1 MPCFFVI
8 DTAKVLKDR
17 LRRHSLEISCGASHM
32 NNSIKD
38 VLLNIVFL
46 TPIISYL
53 ISYKAHTLVALLC
66 IKAGIL
72 FTAYIIHLIYTGEIK
87 TKFGFPLEF
96 YAILQLGLIDKMI
109 LSIK

>member
-1 MPCFFVI
+1 
-8 DTAKVLKDR
+8 
-17 LRRHSLEISCGASHM
+17 M